1 MHVSSLSS
9 ALLLF
14 TALTL
19 TACTDPGPVAPDAA
33 GLDAPNSVSL
43 GRSSGES
50 ERSDHVTTTPVTWT
64 LQGGT
69 CGLKTTVTG
78 TGVMHTVTHSH
89 QSRNGVW
96 HVGYE
101 QEAHGTAR
109 GADGSRYI
117 FNYAIV
123 AKSVNPTGP
132 NDLSL
137 IYIVDTFN
145 LIGLG
150 KAPDMHVFLKG
161 KFTYPAFEPVD
172 NPIIRGPGLFCDPI

>member
-1 MHVSSLSS
+1 MPVSPLSS

-19 TACTDPGPVAPDAA
+19 TACTDPGPVAPNAA
-33 GLDAPNSVSL
+33 RPEAPNSVSL
-43 GRSSGES
+43 GRSSGGS
-50 ERSDHVTTTPVTWT
+50 GGSDHVTTPVTWT
-64 LQGGT
+64 LLGGT
-69 CGLKTTVTG
+69 CGLKTTITG
-78 TGVMHTVTHSH
+78 NGVMHTVTRSD

-96 HVGYE
+96 HVGFE
-101 QEAHGTAR
+101 SEAHGIAR

-132 NDLSL
+132 NDMTV
-137 IYIVDTFN
+137 IDIVDYFN

-150 KAPDMHVFLKG
+150 RAPDLHVFLKG

-172 NPIIRGPGLFCDPI
+172 NPIIRGPGLACDPI